1 MGWLWLFVIA
11 SVAFGLLWWGG
22 VSRSLG
28 LMSAAALLVGGAG
41 YALQQNAALPGSPA
55 SPEQRRIDIDPGLV
69 AFRSTI
75 MPTDPAATAT
85 LAAADDR
92 LRAGDTAGA
101 VQLLIDAVHDQPR
114 NAVLWTGLGTAL
126 TFHDAGQLSP
136 AAQTAFRRGFALA
149 PDQPG
154 PAFFLGLASVQ
165 GGDLPAAK
173 RAWLQALERTPSDAP
188 WRVLIAERLVMIDRF
203 EAMQASEEQAR

>member
-1 MGWLWLFVIA
+1 MGWLWLLVIA
-11 SVAFGLLWWGG
+11 LAAFGLLWLGG

-28 LMSAAALLVGGAG
+28 LLTVATLLVGGAG
-41 YALQQNAALPGSPA
+41 YALQQNAELKGSPA
-55 SPEQRRIDIDPGLV
+55 SPDIRRIEIDPGLV

-85 LAAADDR
+85 LAAADDK
-92 LRAGDTAGA
+92 LRAGDTTGA
-101 VQLLIDAVHDQPR
+101 VELLLDAVHGQPR
-114 NAVLWTGLGTAL
+114 NAALWTGLGSAL
-126 TFHDAGQLSP
+126 TYHDAGQQSP
-136 AAQTAFRRGFALA
+136 AAQNAFRRGFALA

-173 RAWLQALERTPSDAP
+173 RAWLQALELTPRDAP
-188 WRVLIAERLVMIDRF
+188 WRVLIAERLVMVDEFI
-203 EAMQASEEQAR
+203 AMSAGAPPPR